1 MTKLRGV
8 IAPFTTPFSED
19 GSINYS
25 LIKPQVD
32 WLIEN
37 GVHGLAAGG
46 STGEGHALTRDE
58 YLSVIRETINAIDY
72 RIPLVAGI
80 IANSTSE
87 VIERGLS
94 VKEMNVEALQITPPS
109 YLFKPDDD
117 AMVKHFDEISK
128 KCNLGVKIVSK
139 SSFKTFDRNK
149 YTNKSGLLVYKGFRS
164 ICPVTSQ
171 PDWGNI
177 YIYSSS
183 NTLNKKEIYNFLFSL
198 RNHCGFHEN
207 CVEKIFLYI
216 KETFSID
223 HLEICGRF
231 LRRGGIDINPI
242 RSSQKKL
249 FFTNFR
255 EFNQ

>member
-1 MTKLRGV
+1 MNPKYLGKHNSLSRNSSLDRISRKESRKGFNKFESYGLDIWNAYEFSYLLNGKPKIVVLEISIPSNSKYTIESKSMKL
-8 IAPFTTPFSED
+8 FLNSFF
-19 GSINYS
+19 N
-25 LIKPQVD
+25 K
-32 WLIEN
+32 N
-37 GVHGLAAGG
+37 F
-46 STGEGHALTRDE
+46 
-58 YLSVIRETINAIDY
+58 
-72 RIPLVAGI
+72 
-80 IANSTSE
+80 ANQAE
-87 VIERGLS
+87 VINILTKR
-94 VKEMNVEALQITPPS
+94 
-109 YLFKPDDD
+109 
-117 AMVKHFDEISK
+117 ISK

-198 RNHCGFHEN
+198 RNHGGFHEN

>member
-1 MTKLRGV
+1 MNPKYLGKHNSLSRNSSLDRISRKESRKDFNEFESFGLDIWNAYEFSYLLNGKPKIVVLEISIPSNSKYTIESKSMKL
-8 IAPFTTPFSED
+8 FLNSFF
-19 GSINYS
+19 N
-25 LIKPQVD
+25 K
-32 WLIEN
+32 N
-37 GVHGLAAGG
+37 F
-46 STGEGHALTRDE
+46 
-58 YLSVIRETINAIDY
+58 
-72 RIPLVAGI
+72 
-80 IANSTSE
+80 ANQAE
-87 VIERGLS
+87 VINILTKR
-94 VKEMNVEALQITPPS
+94 
-109 YLFKPDDD
+109 
-117 AMVKHFDEISK
+117 ISK

-198 RNHCGFHEN
+198 RNHGGFHEN

>member
-1 MTKLRGV
+1 MNPKYLGKHNSLSRNSSLDRISRKESRKGFNKFESYGLDIWNAYEFSYLLNGKPKIVVLEISIPSNSKYTIESKSMKL
-8 IAPFTTPFSED
+8 FLNSFF
-19 GSINYS
+19 N
-25 LIKPQVD
+25 K
-32 WLIEN
+32 N
-37 GVHGLAAGG
+37 F
-46 STGEGHALTRDE
+46 
-58 YLSVIRETINAIDY
+58 
-72 RIPLVAGI
+72 
-80 IANSTSE
+80 ANQAE
-87 VIERGLS
+87 VINILTKR
-94 VKEMNVEALQITPPS
+94 
-109 YLFKPDDD
+109 
-117 AMVKHFDEISK
+117 ISK

-198 RNHCGFHEN
+198 RNHGGFNEN

>member
-1 MTKLRGV
+1 M
-8 IAPFTTPFSED
+8 
-19 GSINYS
+19 
-25 LIKPQVD
+25 
-32 WLIEN
+32 
-37 GVHGLAAGG
+37 
-46 STGEGHALTRDE
+46 
-58 YLSVIRETINAIDY
+58 
-72 RIPLVAGI
+72 
-80 IANSTSE
+80 
-87 VIERGLS
+87 
-94 VKEMNVEALQITPPS
+94 
-109 YLFKPDDD
+109 
-117 AMVKHFDEISK
+117 ISK
-128 KCNLGVKIVSK
+128 KISKTCNSEVKIVSK
-139 SSFKTFDRNK
+139 SSFKNFDRTK
-149 YTNKSGLLVYKGFRS
+149 FTNQSGLLVYKGFRS

-198 RNHCGFHEN
+198 RNHGGFHEN